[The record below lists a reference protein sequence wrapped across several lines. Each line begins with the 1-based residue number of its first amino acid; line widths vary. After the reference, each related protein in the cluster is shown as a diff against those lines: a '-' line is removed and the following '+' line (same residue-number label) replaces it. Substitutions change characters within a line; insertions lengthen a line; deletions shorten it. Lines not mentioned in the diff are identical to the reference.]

1 MRKNCSFCALNTLR
15 NLCPADFIHPFY
27 SHSYASQT
35 VDASGADV
43 SSRMYVYSPYTICW
57 RNCLTQACA
66 TKGFAYAGLLW
77 HDSFNSHQGRLWK
90 MLMLPGRMKV
100 LHLKATR
107 PIEFD
112 PVYCIAT
119 IIPSD
124 DAVAMKPTASFIR
137 EKITQDAWKVF
148 LHFQVKIR
156 HIIGQT
162 FFTGMY
168 FPTCCCTEQGA
179 TCANRKMRPDDL
191 LMHRLYKVGLR
202 LKASE
207 SSQCCEGPAV
217 NSAKRKKRPVVPCRL
232 Q

>member
-1 MRKNCSFCALNTLR
+1 MVTLFLYGKSNDFFLEGDIRNTPDCPGRNNSHFALENEGWSMSLV
-15 NLCPADFIHPFY
+15 FSIHPPY
-27 SHSYASQT
+27 T
-35 VDASGADV
+35 ADM
-43 SSRMYVYSPYTICW
+43 SSRMYVYSPDTICL
-57 RNCLTQACA
+57 RNWLTQAW
-66 TKGFAYAGLLW
+66 AYASLRDVG
-77 HDSFNSHQGRLWK
+77 
-90 MLMLPGRMKV
+90 
-100 LHLKATR
+100 
-107 PIEFD
+107 FD

-119 IIPSD
+119 IIPYPKWCCGNE
-124 DAVAMKPTASFIR
+124 AHASFIR

-162 FFTGMY
+162 FFTWMY
-168 FPTCCCTEQGA
+168 FPTCCCTDRGA

-217 NSAKRKKRPVVPCRL
+217 NSAKRKKRPVVPCHL